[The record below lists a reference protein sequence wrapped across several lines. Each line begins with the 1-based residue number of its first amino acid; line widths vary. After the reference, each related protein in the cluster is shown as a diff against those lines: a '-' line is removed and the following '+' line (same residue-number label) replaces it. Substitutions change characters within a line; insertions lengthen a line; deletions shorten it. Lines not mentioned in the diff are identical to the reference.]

1 MPSSDQCLRKFY
13 WLTTFREKM
22 RMHWKFGLVMESRMI
37 LKAVRFLAPWF
48 GAHVDTMF
56 ALPTVAGIIA
66 S

>member
-1 MPSSDQCLRKFY
+1 
-13 WLTTFREKM
+13 M